1 MHNYLRYADSDV
13 KRHLS
18 DLQTVSLHDAAM
30 AKLEAH
36 DRLRIARKRRY
47 KTAREAS
54 DALGVP
60 YGTYTGHESGSRG
73 FAEEAERYAKAFRV
87 RAAWLVFEEG
97 PMELGKAEQIGGA
110 NLPNEVG
117 PRTELAPSAAS
128 GGARDLPNYG
138 TAVGGGSSDG
148 DFRLNG
154 EVTELVAR
162 PPALVGRKKAFCVTM
177 QNTSMHPV
185 YKEGRR
191 IYVDPDGLRPSIGDD
206 VLIEM
211 YPEEDGE
218 PGASY
223 VKTLV
228 SRGATEI
235 VVTQYNPP
243 PPELRF
249 KVVHVK
255 QILRVIPYEE
265 LLGV

>member
-1 MHNYLRYADSDV
+1 
-13 KRHLS
+13 
-18 DLQTVSLHDAAM
+18 M

-36 DRLRIARKRRY
+36 ERLRIARKRRF
-47 KTAREAS
+47 KTAREAAS
-54 DALGVP
+54 ALGVP
-60 YGTYTGHESGSRG
+60 YGTYSGHESGSRG
-73 FAEEAERYAKAFRV
+73 FSEDVERYARAFRV
-87 RAAWLVFEEG
+87 RAAWLAFDEG
-97 PMELGKAEQIGGA
+97 AMEPGKADAAESGA
-110 NLPNEVG
+110 SEVG
-117 PRTELAPSAAS
+117 PRTELAATTPP
-128 GGARDLPNYG
+128 GGSRDLPNLG

-177 QNTSMHPV
+177 QNNSMHPV

-191 IYVDPDGLRPSIGDD
+191 VYVDPDGLRPVNGDD

-211 YPEEDGE
+211 YPDEDGE

-228 SRGATEI
+228 ARGPKEI
-235 VVTQYNPP
+235 AVTQYNPP
-243 PPELRF
+243 PDSLRF
-249 KVVHVK
+249 DATRVK
-255 QILRVIPYEE
+255 QILRVIPYDE

>member
-1 MHNYLRYADSDV
+1 
-13 KRHLS
+13 
-18 DLQTVSLHDAAM
+18 M
-30 AKLEAH
+30 AKLEPH
-36 DRLRIARKRRY
+36 DRLRIARKRRF

-73 FAEEAERYAKAFRV
+73 FSEDAERYAKAFRV
-87 RAAWLVFEEG
+87 RVAWLSYEDG
-97 PMELGKAEQIGGA
+97 PMELGKDDMVETARATDI
-110 NLPNEVG
+110 G
-117 PRTELAPSAAS
+117 PRTELAPTTGA

-138 TAVGGGSSDG
+138 TAVGGASGDG

-154 EVTELVAR
+154 EVTEMVAR
-162 PPALVGRKKAFCVTM
+162 PPALVGRKKAFCLTM

-228 SRGATEI
+228 SRGSTEI

-243 PPELRF
+243 PPEIRF
-249 KVVHVK
+249 KVSHVK
-255 QILRVIPYEE
+255 QILRVIPYDE